1 MVRRVPGGHHLAM
14 TKSVYTPETT
24 KKLPRSTSDKKLTR
38 GCGGWAPHPRI
49 DPRVLPLGLVAPPM
63 LTGVCGGWATYLGID
78 ASVLR
83 IGMVAAVFL
92 SVGIAIP
99 VYVAAAILTPEEGS

>member
-1 MVRRVPGGHHLAM
+1 M
-14 TKSVYTPETT
+14 TNSVYTPETT
-24 KKLPRSTSDKKLTR
+24 KKLRRSTSDK
-38 GCGGWAPHPRI
+38 
-49 DPRVLPLGLVAPPM
+49 M

>member
-1 MVRRVPGGHHLAM
+1 M
-14 TKSVYTPETT
+14 TNSVYTPETT
-24 KKLPRSTSDKKLTR
+24 KKLRRSKTDK
-38 GCGGWAPHPRI
+38 
-49 DPRVLPLGLVAPPM
+49 M

-78 ASVLR
+78 ANVLR

-99 VYVAAAILTPEEGS
+99 IYVAAAILTPEEDS

>member
-1 MVRRVPGGHHLAM
+1 M
-14 TKSVYTPETT
+14 TNSVYTPET
-24 KKLPRSTSDKKLTR
+24 KKLRRSRSDK
-38 GCGGWAPHPRI
+38 
-49 DPRVLPLGLVAPPM
+49 M

-78 ASVLR
+78 ANVLR

-99 VYVAAAILTPEEGS
+99 VYVAAAILTPEEDS

>member
-1 MVRRVPGGHHLAM
+1 M
-14 TKSVYTPETT
+14 TNSVYTPET
-24 KKLPRSTSDKKLTR
+24 KKLSRSRTDK
-38 GCGGWAPHPRI
+38 
-49 DPRVLPLGLVAPPM
+49 M

-78 ASVLR
+78 ANVLR

-99 VYVAAAILTPEEGS
+99 VYIAAAILTPEEDS

>member
-1 MVRRVPGGHHLAM
+1 M
-14 TKSVYTPETT
+14 TNSVYTPETT
-24 KKLPRSTSDKKLTR
+24 KKLRRSQSDK
-38 GCGGWAPHPRI
+38 
-49 DPRVLPLGLVAPPM
+49 M

-78 ASVLR
+78 ANVLR

-99 VYVAAAILTPEEGS
+99 VYVAAAILTPEEDS

>member
-1 MVRRVPGGHHLAM
+1 M
-14 TKSVYTPETT
+14 TNSVYTPET
-24 KKLPRSTSDKKLTR
+24 KKLRRSRTDK
-38 GCGGWAPHPRI
+38 
-49 DPRVLPLGLVAPPM
+49 M

-78 ASVLR
+78 ANVLR

-99 VYVAAAILTPEEGS
+99 IYVAAAILTPEEDS

>member
-1 MVRRVPGGHHLAM
+1 M
-14 TKSVYTPETT
+14 TNSVYTPET
-24 KKLPRSTSDKKLTR
+24 KKLRRSRTDK
-38 GCGGWAPHPRI
+38 
-49 DPRVLPLGLVAPPM
+49 M

-78 ASVLR
+78 ANVLR

-99 VYVAAAILTPEEGS
+99 VYIAAAILTPEEDS

>member
-1 MVRRVPGGHHLAM
+1 M
-14 TKSVYTPETT
+14 TNSVYTPETA
-24 KKLPRSTSDKKLTR
+24 KKLRRSRTDK
-38 GCGGWAPHPRI
+38 
-49 DPRVLPLGLVAPPM
+49 M

-78 ASVLR
+78 ANVLR

-99 VYVAAAILTPEEGS
+99 VYVAAAILTPEEDS